1 MISLCDCIIERKDL
15 KRTAIY
21 YLNKKISFRDF
32 YVNICK
38 MSDFFYSLGIKQ
50 GDVVTL
56 ALPNIPTSLYAL
68 FALDAIGAT
77 QNIIHPLTKFN
88 EINRLMD
95 QTHSKYVLML
105 INEYQACDNDKT
117 YILANPYADD
127 WKIKA
132 AAVNLKFKKN
142 NANVKYLDDLKKQPF
157 KELVINSRQENE
169 TSIYL
174 HSGGTTGLS
183 KIIELSD
190 EAILNLCGKV
200 DHIISGDLTGKSMFA
215 VLPMFHGFGLAM
227 GIMAALTN
235 NGSVS
240 LMMKFNVKKTIKW
253 INEGKIQVMI
263 GVPLLYQKLMSD
275 PNFAKAKLDNLE
287 FCFVGGDVVSENL
300 VREFNALMASKHSG
314 CLMLEGYGLTETIA
328 VASVNT
334 KENNKVGTLGKPLIN
349 NEIII
354 LDQDK
359 ILSPLEVG
367 EIAVATNTLMNGYY
381 EDKELTSKVIFEYD
395 GKKFLK
401 TGDLGYLDEEGYLVF
416 KGRKKRMFK
425 ISGINVYPNEIEQC
439 VMNLEPVFAAALKF
453 FPTPKAH
460 TILYVVKDR
469 NCTKKEAQIKEE
481 IYASLK
487 DKYLKYAWPR
497 DIVFLSSFLKTK
509 VHKVDYSQ
517 LKDVE

>member
-1 MISLCDCIIERKDL
+1 MISLCNCIIERKDL
-15 KRTAIY
+15 KSTAIY
-21 YLNKKISFRDF
+21 YLNKKISFQEL
-32 YVNICK
+32 YKNICK
-38 MSDFFYSLGIKQ
+38 MTVFFQKLGIKK

-56 ALPNIPTSLYAL
+56 ALPNVPTSLYAL
-68 FALDAIGAT
+68 FALDAIGAIE
-77 QNIIHPLTKFN
+77 NIIHPLTKFN
-88 EINRLMD
+88 EINRLMN

-105 INEYQACDNDKT
+105 VNEYQECDNDKI

-127 WKIKA
+127 LKLKA
-132 AAVNLKFKKN
+132 AIVKLKFFKKRK
-142 NANVKYLDDLKKQPF
+142 NVRCLEEYKKQYF
-157 KELVINSRQENE
+157 KELIVAPRQGNE

-183 KIIELSD
+183 KIIQLSD
-190 EAILNLCGKV
+190 EAVLNLCGKV
-200 DHIISGDLTGKSMFA
+200 DHIIQGDLTGKSMFA

-240 LMMKFNVKKTIKW
+240 LMMKFDVKKTIKW

-275 PNFAKAKLDNLE
+275 PDFAKAKLNNLE

-300 VREFNALMASKHSG
+300 VREFNSLMASKHSG
-314 CLMLEGYGLTETIA
+314 CLMLEGYGLTETLA

-349 NEIII
+349 NKIII
-354 LDQDK
+354 VDQDK
-359 ILSPLEVG
+359 VLPPLEVG
-367 EIAVATNTLMNGYY
+367 EIAIATNTLMNGYY
-381 EDKELTSKVIFEYD
+381 EDENLTSKVMFEFEGQRY
-395 GKKFLK
+395 LK

-425 ISGINVYPNEIEQC
+425 ISGINVYPNEIEQS
-439 VMNLEPVFAAALKF
+439 VMNLDSVFAAALKF
-453 FPTPKAH
+453 FSTPKAH
-460 TILYVVKDR
+460 TVLYVIKDR
-469 NCTKKEAQIKEE
+469 NCNKKEAQVKEE

-487 DKYLKYAWPR
+487 DKYLKYAWPKE
-497 DIVFLSSFLKTK
+497 IVFLSSFPKTK
-509 VHKVDYSQ
+509 VHKIDYSQ
-517 LKDVE
+517 LNDVE